1 MSGPRAL
8 RVMLAGLTLVML
20 GAARRG
26 EPLTDA
32 AESAVAVWKPVE
44 QPAAGAPADSRTRE
58 RALARHVGRAARP
71 GARAI
76 PALSVAAARAAPRA
90 AQPMGEV
97 PVAAARGAGEGAGE
111 FSQVQ
116 AAAAGA
122 APDAARAMAQ
132 REPRAA
138 PGDDPS
144 GARAA
149 AEARG
154 GASAVGA
161 PGQGAASAAPLIY
174 FSAPLARGRIGIGTL
189 HTSIRPAGTLNHSS
203 WRLRRASA

>member
-20 GAARRG
+20 GAAVAFG
-26 EPLTDA
+26 EDA
-32 AESAVAVWKPVE
+32 AR
-44 QPAAGAPADSRTRE
+44 QAPPDPDPGLLEFLGSVDGLAEVSPDYLAQAE
-58 RALARHVGRAARP
+58 RARAL
-71 GARAI
+71 

-97 PVAAARGAGEGAGE
+97 PVAAAAGADEGAGE
-111 FSQVQ
+111 FSQIQ

-122 APDAARAMAQ
+122 PPDAARAMAQ
-132 REPRAA
+132 REPRPA

-154 GASAVGA
+154 GASAGGA
-161 PGQGAASAAPLIY
+161 PGQGAASAAPLIISRRRSLAGGSG
-174 FSAPLARGRIGIGTL
+174 SAHCTRRSA
-189 HTSIRPAGTLNHSS
+189 
-203 WRLRRASA
+203 RRAP